1 MAKVQHISGIS
12 KRIPF
17 EDLDFYD
24 LFRITFESSELG
36 RMKRL
41 LPLHEMAVNFGL
53 VCKRPERKRGPK
65 PFFSP
70 EGKVALMFRV
80 TGGQAR
86 CYIDELRVFVADPLP
101 KTIQI
106 LDFDDGKVNL
116 TDDEVKE
123 FLSNT
128 FGLKQTTDLQLY
140 NRERRNDILREAKQ
154 YGASIRQLVRLT
166 GISFAIVRDA

>member
-1 MAKVQHISGIS
+1 MAAGLSKGIDDYEWS
-12 KRIPF
+12 SWKEYENYRIGLQ
-17 EDLDFYD
+17 D
-24 LFRITFESSELG
+24 ICTVKHVTA
-36 RMKRL
+36 RM
-41 LPLHEMAVNFGL
+41 P
-53 VCKRPERKRGPK
+53 
-65 PFFSP
+65 
-70 EGKVALMFRV
+70 
-80 TGGQAR
+80 
-86 CYIDELRVFVADPLP
+86 IDELRIFVADPLP